1 VNRKENAVRG
11 DNKIRP
17 SHLGRVALIY
27 IRQSTVAQVRNNTE
41 STARQYGLAGEA
53 GRLGWAGSAIEVIDA
68 DLGLSGRSIEGRTGF
83 KEIVGRVCLGE
94 VGAIFGLEVSRLAR
108 SSADLAKLL
117 ELARLTDTLVIDA
130 DGVYDLS
137 DINDR
142 LVLGVKGTISEAEL
156 HILASRMDQA
166 KRSAAARG
174 ELRLPLPAGYLR
186 DDDGAVMFDP
196 DQQVQAAVADLFA
209 AFVATGSAYGVVG
222 AFGGRGFPRRPHGD
236 SAELAWA
243 PLSYDRVLKVLAN
256 PVYAGAYVFG
266 RRRSRRA
273 VAADGT
279 LSTRTLTLARTEWET
294 LILDHHLGYITWDR
308 YLANEAR
315 LAANRTNTGAR
326 PPREGAALCQGII
339 ICGGC
344 GRPMDVH
351 YVDRQPHY
359 DCNRSRSDHV
369 RTPACHSVRAVTIDE
384 PVARCLLEALTGEEI
399 SLALAAADEVAD
411 RRART
416 TRAAELAVERA
427 RYHAGRA
434 ERALLAVEPENRL
447 VARSFETRY
456 EQRLRE
462 LADAETAL
470 AATTATKAPLPDRT
484 DLQAAVADLDTLWAA
499 PTTTDRDRKRLL
511 RTLIADVTVL
521 FDPDPTKIGIG
532 VRWQSGASEQI
543 ITERVTS
550 ICEARRTAPHVVDAV
565 RQLGPTTEN
574 ADLAR
579 QLNTAGHHT
588 GTGRTFDAEAVRV
601 LRRSYRIPTPGV
613 LADNEATVAD
623 IAARLHVAHSTVIRW
638 IDQGFLNARNTTQ
651 RYCVTFDAATEAACR
666 ARIQSSPWMRRP
678 DRSDPTPHDRT
689 PAQVA
694 QQLGISPD
702 AIYNWVRRGYLP
714 ARRGPAGR
722 THIAFTPETEHD
734 CWQRIARSG
743 QLDAATKAQ
752 ALHHLT
758 GDAL

>member
-1 VNRKENAVRG
+1 MRG
-11 DNKIRP
+11 DTKIGT

-53 GRLGWAGSAIEVIDA
+53 ARLGWAGSAIEVIDA
-68 DLGLSGRSIEGRTGF
+68 DLGLSGRSIEGRSGF

-108 SSADLAKLL
+108 SSADLSKLL

-166 KRSAAARG
+166 KRAAAARG
-174 ELRLPLPAGYLR
+174 ELRLALPAGYVH
-186 DDDGAVMFDP
+186 DDEGAVLFDP
-196 DQQVQAAVADLFA
+196 DQQVQAAVADVFA

-222 AFGGRGFPRRPHGD
+222 AFGSRNFPRRPHGD
-236 SAELAWA
+236 TVELAWA
-243 PLSYDRVLKVLAN
+243 PLTYDRVLKVLAN
-256 PVYAGAYVFG
+256 PVYAGAYAFG
-266 RRRSRRA
+266 RHRSKRA
-273 VAADGT
+273 VNPDGS
-279 LSTRTLTLARTEWET
+279 LSTRTTAVPRSEWET
-294 LILDHHLGYITWDR
+294 LIVGHHPGYITWEQ

-315 LAANRTNTGAR
+315 LAANSTNTGAR
-326 PPREGAALCQGII
+326 PPREGSAICQGII

-351 YVDRQPHY
+351 YLYRQPHY

-369 RTPACHSVRAVTIDE
+369 KTSGCRSVRAATIDE
-384 PVARCLLEALTGEEI
+384 PVARCLLDALTGEE
-399 SLALAAADEVAD
+399 LTVALAAADQVAD

-416 TRAAELAVERA
+416 TRAAELAVEGA
-427 RYHAGRA
+427 RYHAERA

-447 VARSFETRY
+447 VARSFEARY
-456 EQRLRE
+456 EAHLQA

-470 AATTATKAPLPDRT
+470 AATTAAKTPLPDRT
-484 DLQAAVADLDTLWAA
+484 VLQAAVADLDTLWAA

-511 RTLIADVTVL
+511 RSLIADVTVL
-521 FDPDPTKIGIG
+521 ADTDPVKIRIG
-532 VRWQSGASEQI
+532 VRWHSGASQEI

-550 ICEARRTAPHVVDAV
+550 ICEARRTAPDVVNFV
-565 RQLGPTTEN
+565 RDHGPTTDN

-579 QLNTAGHHT
+579 QLNAAGHRT
-588 GTGRTFDAEAVRV
+588 GTGRTFNGEAVRV
-601 LRRSYRIPTPGV
+601 LRRSYGIPAPGL
-613 LADNEATVAD
+613 LAADETTVAD
-623 IAARLHVAHSTVIRW
+623 IAARLGVARSTIIAW
-638 IDQGFLNARNTTQ
+638 IDEGLLDARRTTQ
-651 RYCVTFDAATEAACR
+651 RYCVTFDAAAEAACA
-666 ARIQSSPWMRRP
+666 ARIDSSPWIRHP
-678 DRSDPTPHDRT
+678 DGNDPTSDDHT

-694 QQLGISPD
+694 RHLGISQD
-702 AIYNWVRRGYLP
+702 AVYNWVRRGYLP
-714 ARRGPAGR
+714 ARHGPGGR
-722 THIAFTPETEHD
+722 AHIAFTPEIQAD
-734 CWQRIARSG
+734 CWQRIADSP
-743 QLDAATKAQ
+743 QLPAALKTKALQ
-752 ALHHLT
+752 HVT

>member
-1 VNRKENAVRG
+1 MRG

-53 GRLGWAGSAIEVIDA
+53 GRLGWAVSAIEVIDA

-174 ELRLPLPAGYLR
+174 ELRLPLPAGYVR

-222 AFGGRGFPRRPHGD
+222 AFGGRSFPRRPHGD

-243 PLSYDRVLKVLAN
+243 PLSYDRVLKVLVN

-266 RRRSRRA
+266 RRRTRRA

-279 LSTRTLTLARTEWET
+279 LSTRTLTVARTEWET
-294 LILDHHLGYITWDR
+294 LIVDHHPGYITWDR

-315 LAANRTNTGAR
+315 LATNRTNTGAR

-351 YVDRQPHY
+351 YVDRRPHY
-359 DCNRSRSDHV
+359 DCPG
-369 RTPACHSVRAVTIDE
+369 PAPITSG
-384 PVARCLLEALTGEEI
+384 P
-399 SLALAAADEVAD
+399 
-411 RRART
+411 RRA
-416 TRAAELAVERA
+416 TRCGLSPSTSPSPGACSKPLPAKRSLSPSPPPTKSPT
-427 RYHAGRA
+427 AGP
-434 ERALLAVEPENRL
+434 EPL
-447 VARSFETRY
+447 
-456 EQRLRE
+456 
-462 LADAETAL
+462 
-470 AATTATKAPLPDRT
+470 APLNWP
-484 DLQAAVADLDTLWAA
+484 WSG
-499 PTTTDRDRKRLL
+499 P
-511 RTLIADVTVL
+511 
-521 FDPDPTKIGIG
+521 GI
-532 VRWQSGASEQI
+532 
-543 ITERVTS
+543 
-550 ICEARRTAPHVVDAV
+550 
-565 RQLGPTTEN
+565 
-574 ADLAR
+574 
-579 QLNTAGHHT
+579 
-588 GTGRTFDAEAVRV
+588 
-601 LRRSYRIPTPGV
+601 TPG
-613 LADNEATVAD
+613 APNERCRPSNPRTGSWPAASKPAT
-623 IAARLHVAHSTVIRW
+623 
-638 IDQGFLNARNTTQ
+638 
-651 RYCVTFDAATEAACR
+651 
-666 ARIQSSPWMRRP
+666 SS
-678 DRSDPTPHDRT
+678 
-689 PAQVA
+689 
-694 QQLGISPD
+694 
-702 AIYNWVRRGYLP
+702 
-714 ARRGPAGR
+714 
-722 THIAFTPETEHD
+722 AF
-734 CWQRIARSG
+734 AN
-743 QLDAATKAQ
+743 
-752 ALHHLT
+752 
-758 GDAL
+758 